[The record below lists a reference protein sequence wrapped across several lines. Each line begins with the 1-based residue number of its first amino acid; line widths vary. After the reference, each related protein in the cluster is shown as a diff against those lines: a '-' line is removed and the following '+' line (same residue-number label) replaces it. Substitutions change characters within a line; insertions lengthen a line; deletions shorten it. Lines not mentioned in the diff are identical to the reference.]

1 MKKFI
6 VLFIGVITLLFATN
20 VKASKIELPEKTDHE
35 KVKVYLF
42 RGAGCSHCYTLLI
55 NMKHIMIILKS

>member
-20 VKASKIELPEKTDHE
+20 VKASKIELPEKQT
-35 KVKVYLF
+35 
-42 RGAGCSHCYTLLI
+42 
-55 NMKHIMIILKS
+55 MKRSKYIYSVEQDVHIAMIF